1 MSEPVRLIISI
12 DGVAVQA
19 PAAVL
24 SYDGCNAFHV
34 GDLVNGAQLIN
45 RAWRYTGEGRFELTL
60 ECVTPGTLPVGD
72 SGTLTVES
80 VSEDQG
86 HIEFTPA
93 VFPGPALGQYQ
104 GKKGKHGRKR

>member
-24 SYDGCNAFHV
+24 SYDGCNAFHL
-34 GDLVNGAQLIN
+34 GDLVNGAQLVN

-60 ECVTPGTLPVGD
+60 ECVTPGTL
-72 SGTLTVES
+72 TVES

-86 HIEFTPA
+86 NIEFTPA
-93 VFPGPALGQYQ
+93 VFPGPVLGQYQ
-104 GKKGKHGRKR
+104 GKKGKHGRRR